1 MDRGGV
7 PTPGPPSPQRVERGS
22 QPHTHR
28 HTRTP
33 TGSRTGS
40 QRPSSKQRAPHQGLA
55 LGGGGGQRPP
65 HSPPLP
71 PAIGNRDQNKKE
83 GKEGKERGGETAK
96 QSKESQE
103 GHEEGGRPERRRRKS
118 RQARFW
124 LCPDSSP
131 GLGCA
136 PAWQSQLQ
144 VFAQAVLSTSSTL
157 PPSLPLL
164 LDLQNTTQLM
174 SPPGSLP

>member
-7 PTPGPPSPQRVERGS
+7 LTPGPPSPQRVERGS
-22 QPHTHR
+22 RPHTHR

-33 TGSRTGS
+33 MGSRTGS
-40 QRPSSKQRAPHQGLA
+40 QRPAANKKPPTKAWHWRGW
-55 LGGGGGQRPP
+55 RTETP

-103 GHEEGGRPERRRRKS
+103 GHEEGGRPERWRRKS

-144 VFAQAVLSTSSTL
+144 VFAQAVFSTGSTL

-164 LDLQNTTQLM
+164 LDLQNTTQLI